1 MAKKV
6 INRKVYDT
14 ATAKLIHEYWNGS
27 SPRDFHHLSEDL
39 YRTPKGS
46 FFLLGSGGAMSKY
59 SVDCGN
65 NSSGGSSVTILYRW
79 TKYEVIDWLEAPR
92 RQRADSSNYFRMK
105 WRRHNMAITE
115 KEIIDTWFPNGLPT
129 GDEKVLM
136 AWAGIS
142 LKLATIPFE
151 LINMKR
157 EITPILIERIQAT
170 MKFLGIG
177 WAELEEGACLAINEG
192 VNSLREQVP
201 DVPDE
206 RIS

>member
-1 MAKKV
+1 
-6 INRKVYDT
+6 
-14 ATAKLIHEYWNGS
+14 
-27 SPRDFHHLSEDL
+27 
-39 YRTPKGS
+39 
-46 FFLLGSGGAMSKY
+46 
-59 SVDCGN
+59 
-65 NSSGGSSVTILYRW
+65 
-79 TKYEVIDWLEAPR
+79 
-92 RQRADSSNYFRMK
+92 
-105 WRRHNMAITE
+105 MAITE